1 MENRKPGK
9 REPSSEVINCNYSSE
24 TELVKRENFNHNK
37 KSEGTSIIY
46 KCSSCKRENL
56 LNKTQEVKP

>member
-1 MENRKPGK
+1 MENRKFGK
-9 REPSSEVINCNYSSE
+9 RKQLSEVINCNYSTE
-24 TELVKRENFNHNK
+24 TGLVKRGDFNH
-37 KSEGTSIIY
+37 SR